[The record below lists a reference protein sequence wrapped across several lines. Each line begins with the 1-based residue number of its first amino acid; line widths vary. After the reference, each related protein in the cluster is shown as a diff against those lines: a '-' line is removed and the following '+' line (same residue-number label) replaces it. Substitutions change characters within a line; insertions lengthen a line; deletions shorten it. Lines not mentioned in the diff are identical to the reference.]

1 MRRWTIALLAVTGI
15 LLLALIALIIW
26 QRPADPAG
34 VPQSARQGSPSPPP
48 VTTEAAPAPNA
59 AAPPSPTAT
68 PSAKPPGTTSGAVS
82 TDARQVLNQRLVAAR
97 TREAEAQQRWKVAQE
112 ELERTTAAQAREPK
126 NQSVNA
132 ALEQARREENQQRQ
146 TLKSRSAE
154 VQRVERQIASV
165 DTAISRPPAIDP
177 APSGKVAADPSSPR
191 TRLDELVSRFKT
203 ANGAMAAPEQT
214 TEGTEE
220 KVSLVLSPSGTSAEA
235 VGLAA
240 EAAPRSVAAPLQAK
254 YHELMEAKLT
264 GDGFRIVA
272 RTPERQ
278 AVPTVEPTRWEW
290 SVVPIK
296 AGRQPLHVAL
306 SAVVEAGGDH
316 APRLVTTFERTV
328 QVAVRPVPMSERAQ
342 TFAIK
347 HWEWLLGAIGTVLG
361 ATWRAA
367 IWWKNRRK
375 KQDASPSA
383 TIGKFE

>member
-15 LLLALIALIIW
+15 VLAALIALVVW
-26 QRPADPAG
+26 QRTVDPADLPHL
-34 VPQSARQGSPSPPP
+34 GSPNPS
-48 VTTEAAPAPNA
+48 VTTEAAPTNA
-59 AAPPSPTAT
+59 APRDANT
-68 PSAKPPGTTSGAVS
+68 GAVS
-82 TDARQVLNQRLVAAR
+82 TSTPRQILNQRLVEAK
-97 TREAEAQQRWKVAQE
+97 TREAEARQQWKQARG
-112 ELERTTAAQAREPK
+112 ELDKAAAAHAREPG
-126 NQSVNA
+126 NTSVSS
-132 ALEQARREENQQRQ
+132 ALQQARREERQQRQ
-146 TLKSRSAE
+146 ALQSRSAE
-154 VQRVERQIASV
+154 VQSVQRQIALV
-165 DTAISRPPAIDP
+165 DSGIRAGGVVERAPPAPVAIN
-177 APSGKVAADPSSPR
+177 APPSPR
-191 TRLDELVSRFKT
+191 TRLDELVSRFKS

-240 EAAPRSVAAPLQAK
+240 EAAPRSVAMPLQAK

-342 TFAIK
+342 TFAK
-347 HWEWLLGAIGTVLG
+347 LHWEWLLGAIGTVLG
-361 ATWRAA
+361 ATWRTAV
-367 IWWKNRRK
+367 WWKNRRK
-375 KQDASPSA
+375 KQNASPSA